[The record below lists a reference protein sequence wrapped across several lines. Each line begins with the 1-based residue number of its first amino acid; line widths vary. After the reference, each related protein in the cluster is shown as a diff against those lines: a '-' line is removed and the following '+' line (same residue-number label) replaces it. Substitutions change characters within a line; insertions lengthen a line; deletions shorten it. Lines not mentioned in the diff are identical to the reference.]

1 MSPAGNDWPMRIDVP
16 EAGTPQR
23 RSYAPL
29 ILGLSASLLI
39 LGLCLG
45 FVEARYVIPKFAL
58 PLLLH
63 AFEGSDTLNSSRFV
77 VIFTAYLPFAA
88 VLMGLMGLLSRRGFA
103 WPRAELVLTAL
114 SVVELVLTVLVALAS
129 GSFSSMLLFVGI
141 MLVLTGLEVAVML
154 LLRRE
159 RKERAAGTAAG
170 TVRAKGRELAAVL
183 ERDGCTVPREDHFY
197 EKIHT
202 YHVWNV
208 PFYHLVARVQER
220 LPKAM
225 GTRVLTEGGKSLYL
239 RGDTWSGA
247 LELMGAREG
256 RMTYALRLP
265 DYKARLNPADDH
277 VTVTEMNAA
286 VTAIELALLD
296 LCPTAMVS
304 EHFATS
310 KERDINLSLNNKA
323 DSYTWFLSY
332 GSMRRKLIDAGVS
345 VGESLVE
352 QTLSYGRNALAG
364 KGVTIFE
371 LRTRFDG
378 AMPLAYR
385 ASCPACGAPIDP
397 GQRFC
402 NQCGVRFA

>member
-1 MSPAGNDWPMRIDVP
+1 MQANAPAAD
-16 EAGTPQR
+16 ASQR
-23 RSYAPL
+23 RAHTPL
-29 ILGLSASLLI
+29 ILGLSASLII
-39 LGLCLG
+39 LGLSLG
-45 FVEARYVIPKFAL
+45 FVEIRYVIPKNAL

-63 AFEGSDTLNSSRFV
+63 AFEGSDVLNTSRFV
-77 VIFTAYLPFAA
+77 VIFSAYLPFAA
-88 VLMGLMGLLSRRGFA
+88 ILMGLMGLLSRRGFA
-103 WPRAELVLTAL
+103 WPRAEVVLTLL
-114 SVVELVLTVLVALAS
+114 SAVELVLAVLVTVAN
-129 GSFSSMLLFVGI
+129 GFVPSMLLVVGI

-159 RKERAAGTAAG
+159 RKERAAGSEAG
-170 TVRAKGRELAAVL
+170 AVKARGRELADAL
-183 ERDGCTVPREDHFY
+183 EANGCTVPREDHFY

-208 PFYHLVARVQER
+208 PFYQLVARVQER
-220 LPKAM
+220 LPKVM

-247 LELMGAREG
+247 LELMGEREG

-265 DYKARLNPADDH
+265 DYKARLNPADDY
-277 VTVTEMNAA
+277 VTVVEMNAA

-304 EHFATS
+304 EQFATS

-364 KGVTIFE
+364 KGATIFE
-371 LRTRFDG
+371 LRTRFGG
-378 AMPLAYR
+378 AMLPTYQAV
-385 ASCPACGAPIDP
+385 CPNCGAPVVP

-402 NQCGVRFA
+402 NQCGVRLA